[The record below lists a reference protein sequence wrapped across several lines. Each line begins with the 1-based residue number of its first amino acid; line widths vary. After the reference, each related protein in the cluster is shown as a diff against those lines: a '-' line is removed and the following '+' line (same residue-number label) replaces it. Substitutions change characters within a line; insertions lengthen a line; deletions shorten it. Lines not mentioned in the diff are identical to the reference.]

1 MFLLDFDRDLY
12 NSLKAYS
19 RSALAVRKNCIH
31 QHLRPS
37 LLIDPF
43 SSLLF
48 SRLSTTEPDGCNC
61 NHCSVIAMITGRNK
75 KAQPPECLWTEI
87 RYFAEGFCIF
97 EFPNLHT
104 HSSGMEYF
112 SGTIHI
118 QVIEATDLKATAC
131 ATRHAVGPAAKLYEL
146 LDPYV
151 TIEVDD
157 LAIAKTSTKTK
168 TNSPRWKEDVKAEV
182 TSAQRLT
189 FTVYHDAA
197 IPPDDFVAIAELLMR
212 NVRAGN
218 EFWLDL
224 EPQGRLKLQIDLIG
238 TRTDEPPKLA
248 FDKDNSLTSG
258 GVLHAKHYRAGAL
271 RRRIHQAKG
280 HKFRVTILKQ
290 FTFCSLCNDFIWGLW
305 NQAYQC
311 QVCTCVVHK
320 RCYQNVITQC
330 PGVKAPPTGPNAV
343 LQNRFNINVPHK
355 FRVHTYMLPTFCEHC
370 GSLLFGL
377 MRQGLQCEVCKAN
390 IHRRCEKNVASH
402 CGVKTRNLITAIRE
416 CGLNPS
422 DLGLSAEAVAAAS
435 AAEAARTAT
444 TQRNLKSELF
454 PLASGCAPHERSF
467 SSPIPMPPTPND
479 SDMVVTGLDAMHLTG
494 DASHGLIAHR
504 PSSMMVSAVSF
515 ILHFAEIL

>member
-1 MFLLDFDRDLY
+1 
-12 NSLKAYS
+12 
-19 RSALAVRKNCIH
+19 
-31 QHLRPS
+31 
-37 LLIDPF
+37 
-43 SSLLF
+43 
-48 SRLSTTEPDGCNC
+48 
-61 NHCSVIAMITGRNK
+61 
-75 KAQPPECLWTEI
+75 
-87 RYFAEGFCIF
+87 
-97 EFPNLHT
+97 
-104 HSSGMEYF
+104 MEYF

-118 QVIEATDLKATAC
+118 KVIEATDLKATAC
-131 ATRHAVGPAAKLYEL
+131 ATRHALGPAARLYEL

-157 LAIAKTSTKTK
+157 LAIAKTSTRTK

-182 TSAQRLT
+182 SSAQRLT

-197 IPPDDFVAIAELLMR
+197 IPPDDFVAIGELLMR
-212 NVRAGN
+212 NVRSGN
-218 EFWLDL
+218 EFWFDL

-248 FDKDNSLTSG
+248 FDKDNSLASG

-280 HKFRVTILKQ
+280 HKFQVTILKQ

-320 RCYQNVITQC
+320 RCYQNVIIQC

-343 LQNRFNINVPHK
+343 LQVDFLLQFISTFIFSLQFMFMLLVSFIIIFDFRMCRQLRSFKGIVQKTQLLEEPSRTKEAVIYYSLMENRFNINVPHK
-355 FRVHTYMLPTFCEHC
+355 FRVHTYMFPTFCEHC
-370 GSLLFGL
+370 GSILFGI

-435 AAEAARTAT
+435 AAEAARSAP
-444 TQRNLKSELF
+444 TQRNLKSELY
-454 PLASGCAPHERSF
+454 PW
-467 SSPIPMPPTPND
+467 
-479 SDMVVTGLDAMHLTG
+479 
-494 DASHGLIAHR
+494 
-504 PSSMMVSAVSF
+504 
-515 ILHFAEIL
+515 

>member
-1 MFLLDFDRDLY
+1 MAGACF
-12 NSLKAYS
+12 N
-19 RSALAVRKNCIH
+19 VRWVIVDW
-31 QHLRPS
+31 LRP
-37 LLIDPF
+37 
-43 SSLLF
+43 
-48 SRLSTTEPDGCNC
+48 
-61 NHCSVIAMITGRNK
+61 
-75 KAQPPECLWTEI
+75 
-87 RYFAEGFCIF
+87 
-97 EFPNLHT
+97 PNLHT

-248 FDKDNSLTSG
+248 FDKDSSLTS

-280 HKFRVTILKQ
+280 HKFRVRTIPLPFNTEMECEAVTILKQ
-290 FTFCSLCNDFIWGLW
+290 FTFCSLCNDFIWGFW

-330 PGVKAPPTGPNAV
+330 PGVKAPPTGSSAV
-343 LQNRFNINVPHK
+343 LQEKSAHPQTFNMEKMFTLEHEIFHYITEVINDFMQADRAINRFNINVPHK

-435 AAEAARTAT
+435 AVEAVRSVT
-444 TQRNLKSELF
+444 TQRNLKSELYPLLDFMF
-454 PLASGCAPHERSF
+454 PYDRPQ
-467 SSPIPMPPTPND
+467 SS
-479 SDMVVTGLDAMHLTG
+479 SKVG
-494 DASHGLIAHR
+494 
-504 PSSMMVSAVSF
+504 SSK
-515 ILHFAEIL
+515 LQ

>member
-1 MFLLDFDRDLY
+1 
-12 NSLKAYS
+12 
-19 RSALAVRKNCIH
+19 
-31 QHLRPS
+31 
-37 LLIDPF
+37 
-43 SSLLF
+43 
-48 SRLSTTEPDGCNC
+48 
-61 NHCSVIAMITGRNK
+61 
-75 KAQPPECLWTEI
+75 
-87 RYFAEGFCIF
+87 
-97 EFPNLHT
+97 
-104 HSSGMEYF
+104 MEYF

-280 HKFRVTILKQ
+280 HKFRVRTIPFPFNTEMEYEAQNSLHLTQGELRFFRLLILAFFEFQVTILKQ

-343 LQNRFNINVPHK
+343 LQ
-355 FRVHTYMLPTFCEHC
+355 L
-370 GSLLFGL
+370 
-377 MRQGLQCEVCKAN
+377 
-390 IHRRCEKNVASH
+390 
-402 CGVKTRNLITAIRE
+402 
-416 CGLNPS
+416 S
-422 DLGLSAEAVAAAS
+422 DLILFLNNIGLGPKFLLCRYDRRVIVVALPKPYYFSA
-435 AAEAARTAT
+435 
-444 TQRNLKSELF
+444 N
-454 PLASGCAPHERSF
+454 
-467 SSPIPMPPTPND
+467 
-479 SDMVVTGLDAMHLTG
+479 
-494 DASHGLIAHR
+494 
-504 PSSMMVSAVSF
+504 
-515 ILHFAEIL
+515 